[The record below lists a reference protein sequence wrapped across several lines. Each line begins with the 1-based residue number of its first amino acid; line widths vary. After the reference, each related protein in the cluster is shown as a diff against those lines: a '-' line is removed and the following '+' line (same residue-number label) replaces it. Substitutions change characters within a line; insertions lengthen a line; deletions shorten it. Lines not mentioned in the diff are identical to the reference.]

1 MRQRMAACERLTIPT
16 AMLMMAYIQKE
27 LDERKSL
34 ATGASVPMALEE
46 A

>member
-1 MRQRMAACERLTIPT
+1 MRQRMAACERLTIRT
-16 AMLMMAYIQKE
+16 AVLTMAYIQKE
-27 LDERKSL
+27 LDGRKYL